1 MPTLN
6 AILTSA
12 SEILSNATVI
22 SIVSVSLA
30 ATVGMALVKFGIK
43 NISRGFKK

>member
-1 MPTLN
+1 LN

-12 SEILSNATVI
+12 ADILSNATVI

-30 ATVGMALVKFGIK
+30 ATVGMALVKFGIR
-43 NISRGFKK
+43 NITKGFKH